1 MCSFNIS
8 VSLHI
13 IYVFC
18 SLWKWLEK
26 HLWGWV
32 SPSPLW
38 ANATPLPPPLP
49 SLPTQSTVKWSKIS
63 EIRNFLLDPISI
75 MFHTKPHPAYS
86 NGIGFH
92 VQSSIH
98 ASGCAFASPKV
109 SLEVTLPLHQGSAWD
124 VGSSTSPCQGLQY
137 WSLQILLQIDFKP
150 ILSLKTHSHNTG
162 WSYEKSEEEEEAR
175 TIVCRPAD
183 FIWSCVSFAAGNKSV
198 RHSAQK
204 NTASNSVG
212 MLNIMTVP
220 NDEMNWD
227 NQFPYKL
234 ARRQ

>member
-1 MCSFNIS
+1 MLLQYFSFTAHYICVLFTMKMIGKAPVGLGVPQPTVGQRN
-8 VSLHI
+8 
-13 IYVFC
+13 
-18 SLWKWLEK
+18 
-26 HLWGWV
+26 
-32 SPSPLW
+32 PSSSSSAQS
-38 ANATPLPPPLP
+38 ANPEYCKVE
-49 SLPTQSTVKWSKIS
+49 QDFWNM
-63 EIRNFLLDPISI
+63 NFLLDPISI

-137 WSLQILLQIDFKP
+137 WSLQILLQIDFNP

-220 NDEMNWD
+220 NDKMNWD
-227 NQFPYKL
+227 TQFPYKL